1 MDLDAGA
8 FAIVWS
14 SVRHDRERARH
25 SVRAATTTRRLQLC
39 GLSLVEATNLTAH
52 LNGLP
57 IVESGWTVR
66 QIEHLLFLRSIVDSG
81 RLEA

>member
-1 MDLDAGA
+1 M
-8 FAIVWS
+8 
-14 SVRHDRERARH
+14 HRERARRNLR
-25 SVRAATTTRRLQLC
+25 VATTTRRLQLC

-66 QIEHLLFLRSIVDSG
+66 QIEHLLFLKAIVDTG
-81 RLEA
+81 QLEP